1 MEEKLERMNAW
12 FDAQIAACAKQR
24 ETLLADDRADEAD
37 FEKIKA
43 NIYDIFRTVLKTAAK
58 ESPTTGNEGAEEITE
73 APLTAQNPP
82 QSAPPTSAP
91 ISVTAT
97 QQRPRKKIRAKN
109 NKIDKKELSGRKA
122 LFYL

>member
-58 ESPTTGNEGAEEITE
+58 ESKGDNGAVRDFGAVGGGETTMTDWLGYGGRVIEI
-73 APLTAQNPP
+73 L
-82 QSAPPTSAP
+82 
-91 ISVTAT
+91 
-97 QQRPRKKIRAKN
+97 
-109 NKIDKKELSGRKA
+109 L
-122 LFYL
+122 

>member
-43 NIYDIFRTVLKTAAK
+43 NIYDIFRMVLKTAAK
-58 ESPTTGNEGAEEITE
+58 ESKGDNGAANAFSCCELSRFPPPCPRPTRKPSSTE
-73 APLTAQNPP
+73 T
-82 QSAPPTSAP
+82 
-91 ISVTAT
+91 
-97 QQRPRKKIRAKN
+97 RKKCGLRA
-109 NKIDKKELSGRKA
+109 
-122 LFYL
+122 

>member
-58 ESPTTGNEGAEEITE
+58 ESKGDNGAAKRFFLLRMEQIPSAWCVLRESQAARRRGKMRIE
-73 APLTAQNPP
+73 SLKRNTAQ
-82 QSAPPTSAP
+82 
-91 ISVTAT
+91 
-97 QQRPRKKIRAKN
+97 KIRTKFTEIWEETA
-109 NKIDKKELSGRKA
+109 
-122 LFYL
+122 